1 MGVIVDTCV
10 WVDIE
15 RGRLRPV
22 EVADVIHNDTVF
34 LTPTILAELQ
44 YGVER
49 ASSPASR
56 NLRMSAMARLHRK
69 PCLMIDRD
77 TGLLFGR
84 IAAGLDNGGKPSA
97 HRVHDLW
104 IAAVAIQ
111 HGYPL
116 LTRNAAD
123 FNDVPGLRVMI
134 V

>member
-22 EVADVIHNDTVF
+22 EVADVIQNGAVF

-49 ASSPASR
+49 AASVASR
-56 NLRMSAMARLHRK
+56 NLRLSAMARLRRK
-69 PCLMIDRD
+69 PCLIIDQD

-84 IAAGLDNGGKPSA
+84 IASGLDNGGRPST

-111 HGYPL
+111 HGYRL
-116 LTRNAAD
+116 LTRNVAD
-123 FNDVPGLRVMI
+123 FADIPGLQVVVI
-134 V
+134 

>member
-1 MGVIVDTCV
+1 MGVIVDTSV

-22 EVADVIHNDTVF
+22 DVADIIQNDAVF

-49 ASSPASR
+49 ASTPVHR
-56 NLRMSAMARLHRK
+56 NLRLSAMARLRRK
-69 PCLMIDRD
+69 PCLMIDHE

-84 IAAGLDNGGKPSA
+84 IAAELDNRGRPAK
-97 HRVHDLW
+97 HRIHDLW
-104 IAAVAIQ
+104 IASVAIQ

-123 FNDVPGLRVMI
+123 FTDIPGLRVI
-134 V
+134 VI